1 MTVSQCY
8 VNQHTVSA
16 EDLWDI
22 CRGKK
27 APYWSLKT
35 LYVSLQTGTVVPA
48 LSAVS
53 PQHLHMLGFFSQEV
67 MLTNLCINTIEMYS
81 FLGSQIG

>member
-1 MTVSQCY
+1 MAVSQCY

-27 APYWSLKT
+27 ST
-35 LYVSLQTGTVVPA
+35 LLVFKDTLCLSTNFLLEPGNILTDIGSWYGGTCTFRSFSST
-48 LSAVS
+48 SAYACF
-53 PQHLHMLGFFSQEV
+53 FFS
-67 MLTNLCINTIEMYS
+67 
-81 FLGSQIG
+81 GSNVNKFVH

>member
-27 APYWSLKT
+27 HP
-35 LYVSLQTGTVVPA
+35 
-48 LSAVS
+48 
-53 PQHLHMLGFFSQEV
+53 
-67 MLTNLCINTIEMYS
+67 
-81 FLGSQIG
+81 IGL

>member
-27 APYWSLKT
+27 DT
-35 LYVSLQTGTVVPA
+35 LCLSTNFFLEPGNILTDIGSWYGGTCTFRSFSST
-48 LSAVS
+48 SAYAW
-53 PQHLHMLGFFSQEV
+53 GFFS
-67 MLTNLCINTIEMYS
+67 
-81 FLGSQIG
+81 GSNVNKFVH

>member
-1 MTVSQCY
+1 MYSFLHIFRISNITVIFILVFHMTVSQCY

-35 LYVSLQTGTVVPA
+35 LYVSLQTSYWNPEI
-48 LSAVS
+48 
-53 PQHLHMLGFFSQEV
+53 F
-67 MLTNLCINTIEMYS
+67 
-81 FLGSQIG
+81 